1 MSYLFCIRRNN
12 IDYLLSNLFSYSLI
26 ESKEFSGT
34 SNYPDEFHTWYPVVF
49 NIDEY
54 RHLQKG
60 SYIIVAHT
68 NSNTDYT
75 SFCIS
80 KFCLKNSPE
89 TIERFKEIVKEDYAR
104 GRLVLSK
111 DKKVIVFGA
120 DSGAFTY
127 GKFKL
132 YKLNF

>member
-1 MSYLFCIRRNN
+1 MYVN
-12 IDYLLSNLFSYSLI
+12 YLLDNLFSYSLI
-26 ESKEFSGT
+26 ESKKFSGT
-34 SNYPDEFHTWYPVVF
+34 NNYPDEFSTWYPVVF

-68 NSNTDYT
+68 NNDTVYT

-89 TIERFKEIVKEDYAR
+89 TIERFKEIVTEDYAR
-104 GRLVLSK
+104 GRLMISK
-111 DKKVIVFGA
+111 NKKVIVFGA
-120 DSGAFTY
+120 DSGAFVR